1 MKSKL
6 FYLLLFFITLFVIV
20 AQKSQTVHGF
30 LLDTVNPI
38 KQTYRNLTDN
48 VVDRSKS
55 YVFQKETIG
64 KLTKENKALKK
75 LLLDQTRYLQQ
86 MSGLFKKIPS
96 LEKLPYKSVD
106 LVDTVSYVKLNSLN
120 KILLSYPKDTNL
132 TGKKVYGLIQENVVG
147 GTAIEENGNLY
158 GYLGSNPKCKFAV
171 FIGKDQTPGI
181 IEGISKSSMII
192 KYIPK
197 WANIKIGDKVETSG
211 LDEIFFKNIPVGTIT
226 DIKVENSYKTALV
239 RSFAD
244 NIHPNFYFLIT
255 DARPRL
261 ATKYKQDTSFPERDS
276 YMYSSDTNQSE
287 EDISSIPKATQTKT
301 STLDISDY
309 EAATETVSKIKEEL
323 PQESTIEKPVVKKV
337 PAKTKRNKKKRKVK
351 NKKKTKKKGKIV
363 PIQEPNTTPI
373 SDPAPAQQPDNIMDQ
388 IPEPKRPNPLDYFKI

>member
-6 FYLLLFFITLFVIV
+6 FFLLLFFITLFVIV
-20 AQKSQTVHGF
+20 AQKSQTVHSF
-30 LLDTVNPI
+30 LLDTINPI

-48 VVDRSKS
+48 VVNRSKS

-64 KLTKENKALKK
+64 RLTEENKALKK

-86 MSGLFKKIPS
+86 MSGLFKTIPS
-96 LEKLPYKSVD
+96 LEKLPYKSVA

-120 KILLSYPKDTNL
+120 KILLSYPEQTELSK
-132 TGKKVYGLIQENVVG
+132 KKVYGLIQENVVG

-171 FIGKDQTPGI
+171 FVGDDKTPGI
-181 IEGISKSSMII
+181 IEGVSKSSMII

-197 WANIKIGDKVETSG
+197 WAEIKIGDKVETSG
-211 LDEIFFKNIPVGTIT
+211 LDDIFFKNIPVGLIT

-239 RSFAD
+239 KSYAD

-255 DARPRL
+255 DAKPRL
-261 ATKYKQDTSFPERDS
+261 ATNYNKDTSFPEKTTYPYTS
-276 YMYSSDTNQSE
+276 ETNGSQ
-287 EDISSIPKATQTKT
+287 EDISSIPKATQTKS

-309 EAATETVSKIKEEL
+309 EMAADPS
-323 PQESTIEKPVVKKV
+323 SEKPQVEKETNQNSNIQ
-337 PAKTKRNKKKRKVK
+337 KTITKPKTKKRKK
-351 NKKKTKKKGKIV
+351 SKSKPKRRPKRKPK
-363 PIQEPNTTPI
+363 PIQKEPVYQNTNPTPPPTPE
-373 SDPAPAQQPDNIMDQ
+373 SDNIMNQ
-388 IPEPKRPNPLDYFKI
+388 IPELKRPNPLDYFKI